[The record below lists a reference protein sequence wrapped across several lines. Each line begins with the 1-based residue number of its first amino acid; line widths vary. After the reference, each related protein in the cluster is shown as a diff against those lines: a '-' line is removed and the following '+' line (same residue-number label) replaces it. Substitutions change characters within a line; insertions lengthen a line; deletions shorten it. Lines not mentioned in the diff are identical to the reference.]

1 MPKSGLSW
9 GERWS
14 IFLKRKGQKRN
25 RKENIVKK
33 NAQGIRHPI
42 LLYQLTT
49 RLPMKVS
56 IFLLLQIRYGLTK
69 LMD

>member
-33 NAQGIRHPI
+33 NAQGIVLGI
-42 LLYQLTT
+42 LSCFLNSLAYENFN
-49 RLPMKVS
+49 
-56 IFLLLQIRYGLTK
+56 IFSLL
-69 LMD
+69 

>member
-14 IFLKRKGQKRN
+14 IFLKRKGQKRT

-42 LLYQLTT
+42 LLYQLAC
-49 RLPMKVS
+49 
-56 IFLLLQIRYGLTK
+56 Q
-69 LMD
+69 